1 MYSST
6 PQFNLQH
13 SNVRHCVLLFI
24 DNIWANLFIT
34 VYLIHFLQVAGVLL
48 TMKKFMFILT
58 YILWFSMHGV
68 YWWNKYFS
76 SKMFYQ
82 QYQSIIKRNSNIS
95 TIRKWMS
102 SSINIQM
109 KCEKNVSPGGFHI
122 WIIYFLRNVLKV
134 RFDLQVLATFIRSFV
149 HLIINN
155 QYIYTNLSQISKT
168 FLFHILLIS
177 MFKEMYF
184 HKIESNY
191 RRITTKA
198 LQR

>member
-58 YILWFSMHGV
+58 HILWFLMHGV

-76 SKMFYQ
+76 SKIFYQ
-82 QYQSIIKRNSNIS
+82 HYQSIIKRNSNIS

-109 KCEKNVSPGGFHI
+109 KCEKM
-122 WIIYFLRNVLKV
+122 FLLGV
-134 RFDLQVLATFIRSFV
+134 F
-149 HLIINN
+149 
-155 QYIYTNLSQISKT
+155 ISKS
-168 FLFHILLIS
+168 FISYEMFWKFDSIYKYLRLLPEVLFIW
-177 MFKEMYF
+177 
-184 HKIESNY
+184 
-191 RRITTKA
+191 
-198 LQR
+198 

>member
-58 YILWFSMHGV
+58 HILWFLMHGV

-76 SKMFYQ
+76 SKIFYQ
-82 QYQSIIKRNSNIS
+82 HYQSIIKRNSNIS

-109 KCEKNVSPGGFHI
+109 KCEKKCFSWGFSCLNHL
-122 WIIYFLRNVLKV
+122 FLTKCFESSI
-134 RFDLQVLATFIRSFV
+134 RFTSTCDFYQKFCTSD
-149 HLIINN
+149 N
-155 QYIYTNLSQISKT
+155 K
-168 FLFHILLIS
+168 
-177 MFKEMYF
+177 
-184 HKIESNY
+184 
-191 RRITTKA
+191 
-198 LQR
+198 